1 MLAEFLNLC
10 MFLDMKLNKLYR
22 MEDAKEIKIV
32 ASLCFNKF
40 LEKKDFSYSFF
51 NNFML
56 TLK

>member
-1 MLAEFLNLC
+1 